1 MNEKKINK
9 NDDSIKILVAPLDWG
24 LGHATRCI
32 PIIQALLKKNIKVI
46 LAAHGPVATLLKKDF
61 PLLTILPLKGYR
73 ITYSQN
79 KKWFFAKIIMQL
91 PTLVSAIS
99 YEKKW
104 LKTVVKELQVDAV
117 ISDNRFGLH
126 HAGITC
132 IYITHQ
138 LFIATGN
145 SFLNKIAQQINYRFI
160 NRYNE
165 CWVPDAEGEINLAG
179 KLSHPVSKPLVPVKY
194 LGNLSRFKKER
205 LRHENDLLIILSG
218 PEPQRTIF
226 ENILL
231 KQTKN
236 INLSIVLVRGL
247 PGETAQLKAP
257 DKKLQV
263 YNHLAATELS
273 KIIQQSNLIL
283 ARAGYSTIM
292 DLVALEKKAVLVPT
306 PGQTEQEYLAKYL
319 MDKKLFF
326 AADQEGFLLK
336 DVVEKVAA
344 FKFAPVT
351 PMQSNIEKNINDLI
365 DRLKIRA
372 LK

>member
-9 NDDSIKILVAPLDWG
+9 KGDSIKVLVAPLDWG

-32 PIIQALLKKNIKVI
+32 PIIQELLNQGIEVI
-46 LAAHGPVATLLKKDF
+46 LAADGAIASLLKKDF
-61 PLLTILPLKGYR
+61 PSLIILPLKGYR
-73 ITYSQN
+73 ISYSRN
-79 KKWFFAKIIMQL
+79 KKWFFAKIIMHL
-91 PTLVSAIS
+91 PRLVSVIS
-99 YEKKW
+99 CEKKW
-104 LKTVVKELQVDAV
+104 LKKVVKELQIDAV

-126 HAGITC
+126 HADPYS

-138 LFIATGN
+138 LFIETGH
-145 SFLNKIAQQINYRFI
+145 SFLNKIAQKIHYRFI
-160 NRYNE
+160 NRYDE
-165 CWVPDAEGEINLAG
+165 CWVPDAAGEINLAG
-179 KLSHPVSKPLVPVKY
+179 KLSHPVLKPLVPVKY
-194 LGNLSRFKKER
+194 LGSLSRFKKES
-205 LRHENDLLIILSG
+205 LTHKNDLLIILSG

-226 ENILL
+226 ENTLVN
-231 KQTKN
+231 QTES
-236 INLSIVLVRGL
+236 INLSIALVRGL

-257 DKKLQV
+257 DKKLQI

-326 AADQEGFLLK
+326 DADQEGFLLK
-336 DVVEKVAA
+336 DVVEKVAK
-344 FKFAPVT
+344 FKFAPFT
-351 PMQSNIEKNINDLI
+351 PIQSNLEKNINDLI
-365 DRLKIRA
+365 DKLKIRA
-372 LK
+372 LQ